1 MGYHDV
7 SNLLKRVGIWV
18 ATAALLSVGLV
29 NASGEDLDTQTL
41 ERLEQ
46 TIQLQQRQLEEP
58 RQEIEQLKEI
68 ATMAGSQAKQAQS
81 TADMAMAAKERQG
94 VRRIR
99 LW

>member
-1 MGYHDV
+1 M
-7 SNLLKRVGIWV
+7 
-18 ATAALLSVGLV
+18 SVGLV

-46 TIQLQQRQLEEP
+46 TIQLQQRQLEEL

-81 TADMAMAAKERQG
+81 TADMAMAAKKDKEYGVSVYGSLRPALTHSDFRQEQ
-94 VRRIR
+94 
-99 LW
+99 